1 MVRDGVTVIKICH
14 HERSQLPSQ
23 EKKKAVNPIEI
34 IVGVKKHVVLE
45 LERPN

>member
-1 MVRDGVTVIKICH
+1 MKDLNYLHRK
-14 HERSQLPSQ
+14 
-23 EKKKAVNPIEI
+23 KKKAVNPIEI